1 MPSEQ
6 QLLAELAALRA
17 EVAILQKENSTLS
30 ENQVIQL
37 RLIKQLQEAA
47 RRQPQ
52 PLQRDRADILRALLA
67 ANGGKMLAKD
77 ARQKM
82 HLSKQL
88 FSMLLATMGEYIEI
102 KPLYSDNRKK
112 LLILKSSEGSVKK
125 IEGIARER
133 RIPIQYV
140 DKATLDRITAGP
152 GGTGSHQGVAASTSP
167 YSYCEVEDLLSA
179 AADRG
184 EPPFIIILD
193 GIEDP
198 HNLGAVMRTAD
209 GAGAHGII
217 IPKRRAVGLTET
229 VAKVSAGAIEYIP
242 VARVS
247 NLAQAIDR
255 LKESGL
261 WIAGCDMDGDDYDS
275 TDLTG
280 PLAIVIGNEG
290 QGISRLVREKCDFIV
305 SIPMEGKIASLNAS
319 NAAAVLM
326 YEIHRQRKGKK

>member
-1 MPSEQ
+1 MDNILFGRNTVIE
-6 QLLAELAALRA
+6 ALKSGR
-17 EVAILQKENSTLS
+17 E
-30 ENQVIQL
+30 
-37 RLIKQLQEAA
+37 
-47 RRQPQ
+47 
-52 PLQRDRADILRALLA
+52 
-67 ANGGKMLAKD
+67 
-77 ARQKM
+77 
-82 HLSKQL
+82 
-88 FSMLLATMGEYIEI
+88 IE
-102 KPLYSDNRKK
+102 K